1 MNTDPTVLLCD
12 KYCLGGSQHKEKVQN
27 PMVMGMV
34 MMKVVTLCNFLTDA
48 SVPAS

>member
-1 MNTDPTVLLCD
+1 MNTGPTVLLCD
-12 KYCLGGSQHKEKVQN
+12 KYCLGGSQHIEKVQN